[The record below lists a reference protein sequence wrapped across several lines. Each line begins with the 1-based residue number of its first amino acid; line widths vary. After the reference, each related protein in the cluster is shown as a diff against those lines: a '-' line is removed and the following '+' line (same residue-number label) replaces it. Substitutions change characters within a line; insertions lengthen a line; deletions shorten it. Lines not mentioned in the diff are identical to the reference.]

1 MDHKL
6 QLIADAKLGV
16 FSVTDLADRY
26 GVSRKTVYKWTARY
40 DELGPEGLRDQPRT
54 PHSCPH
60 QTPPEVVA
68 ALLDF
73 HDRFGWGAK
82 KLCKLVAVRRP
93 DLVLPCVATVSAI
106 LDRNGR
112 VTHKPKRRKIGHPG
126 KPSAPILAPNDIWSA
141 DFKGHF
147 RTRDGRYCYPLTV
160 TDNFSRYLLGCQALA
175 STEVAGAKPVFVNLF
190 REFGLPSRIRTDNGV
205 PFATVT
211 LARLSSLS
219 AWWVRLGILP
229 DLIEPAK
236 PYQNGRHERMHRT
249 LKAATC
255 RPPAGNLR
263 AQQRRFNHFRD
274 EFNTVRPH
282 EALDL
287 DVPATLFTASPRPYP
302 ETLPPLEYPAHFE
315 TRYVSYNGGIRWN
328 STWIN
333 VSIVCAGEYV
343 GLEEI
348 DDAIWDV
355 YFGPLKLGR
364 LLERYMRIEDA
375 FGHLYRHKKL

>member
-1 MDHKL
+1 MPWSELSPMDHKL

-26 GVSRKTVYKWTARY
+26 GVSRKTVYKWLGRY

-60 QTPPEVVA
+60 LTPPEVVA

-82 KLCKLVAVRRP
+82 KLCKLVATRRP

-126 KPSAPILAPNDIWSA
+126 KPSSPILAPNDIWSA

-160 TDNFSRYLLGCQALA
+160 TDNFSRYLLGCQALP

-190 REFGLPSRIRTDNGV
+190 REFGLPTRIRSDNGV

-249 LKAATC
+249 L
-255 RPPAGNLR
+255 PPAGRKPARPAAPVQSLP
-263 AQQRRFNHFRD
+263 RRVQH
-274 EFNTVRPH
+274 RP
-282 EALDL
+282 
-287 DVPATLFTASPRPYP
+287 SPRS
-302 ETLPPLEYPAHFE
+302 A
-315 TRYVSYNGGIRWN
+315 
-328 STWIN
+328 
-333 VSIVCAGEYV
+333 
-343 GLEEI
+343 
-348 DDAIWDV
+348 
-355 YFGPLKLGR
+355 
-364 LLERYMRIEDA
+364 
-375 FGHLYRHKKL
+375 